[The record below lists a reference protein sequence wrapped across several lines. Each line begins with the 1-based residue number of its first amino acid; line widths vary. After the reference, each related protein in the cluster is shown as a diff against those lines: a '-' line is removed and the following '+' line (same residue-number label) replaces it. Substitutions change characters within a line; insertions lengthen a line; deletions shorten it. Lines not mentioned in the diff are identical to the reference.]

1 MMTEFVGLA
10 SRTYTHPGW
19 NGPGSG
25 GGPGWWLIFP
35 ALFWLVVLSAVGY
48 LAWRR
53 SPAQQARI
61 AGERTLAERYA
72 RGEITEEELKLRRG
86 VLRRR

>member
-1 MMTEFVGLA
+1 MMAEFLSVA
-10 SRTYTHPGW
+10 SMTYAHPGW
-19 NGPGSG
+19 DGPGHG
-25 GGPGWWLIFP
+25 DGPGWWLIFP
-35 ALFWLVVLSAVGY
+35 VLFWLVVLSAVGY

-53 SPAQQARI
+53 SPAQQARS

-72 RGEITEEELKLRRG
+72 RGEITEDELRLRRG